1 MKYLRERST
10 TVNTAVVIAAAEGIV
25 MNKNANLLSC
35 NGGGILL
42 TKDWAKNLL
51 RRMGMVKKRVST
63 KAKVNVEEFEA
74 LKEEFLLC
82 IKNIASLDEIPPAL
96 IINWDQTGINYVPV
110 SSWTM
115 EVEDSKKVELV
126 GKDEKRQITVVI
138 AGSMVRDFLPPQLV
152 YQGKTT
158 RCLPQVKFPESWHIT
173 HSENHWSNE
182 HTMKEYIA
190 KIIIPYVNKK
200 KEELKLPSNHP
211 SLLLFDNFKA
221 QCTPDVLQILDDN
234 NINVCLIPLNCNDRL
249 QPLDISVN
257 KVAKEFL

>member
-1 MKYLRERST
+1 MTPQKFKSYHLKNGRPLLLGEDLDKQVRDYVKYLWERST
-10 TVNTAVVIAAAEGIV
+10 AVNTAVVIAAAEGIV

-51 RRMGMVKKRVST
+51 RRMGMVKRRVST

-115 EVEDSKKVELV
+115 AVEGSKRVELV
-126 GKDEKRQITVVI
+126 GKDDKR
-138 AGSMVRDFLPPQLV
+138 
-152 YQGKTT
+152 
-158 RCLPQVKFPESWHIT
+158 
-173 HSENHWSNE
+173 
-182 HTMKEYIA
+182 
-190 KIIIPYVNKK
+190 
-200 KEELKLPSNHP
+200 
-211 SLLLFDNFKA
+211 
-221 QCTPDVLQILDDN
+221 
-234 NINVCLIPLNCNDRL
+234 
-249 QPLDISVN
+249 
-257 KVAKEFL
+257 